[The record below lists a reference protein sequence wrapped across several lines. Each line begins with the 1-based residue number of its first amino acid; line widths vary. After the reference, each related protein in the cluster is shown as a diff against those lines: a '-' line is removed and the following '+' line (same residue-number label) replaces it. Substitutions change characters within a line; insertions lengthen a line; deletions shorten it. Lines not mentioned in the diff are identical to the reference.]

1 MKRSDFFKKTTFG
14 VLSAAGFGK
23 WAGNGNAEEV
33 PDKGSDD
40 VIPTVGGDVETS
52 GLGDGKETH
61 RGIKKLIKPKRLKP
75 CDTVGFLAPAGIVY
89 DRSDFIRMEKV
100 MDEFGLNVRFGDY
113 VRVRHGY
120 FSGTDHQRAMDL
132 NRFFVDASID
142 AIVAARGGWGASR
155 ILPYLNFSSFRTH
168 PKILCGFSD
177 ITTLH
182 LAILKECGLVTFH
195 GPNGASEWSELT
207 KKSFK
212 DVLMDGAKASY
223 VSNGNVRT
231 ITPGRAAGPL
241 IGGNLTILTTSLGT
255 SYQPD
260 CTGAILFLEDVG
272 EPVYKID
279 RMLTHLKLAGILDG
293 INGFIFGN
301 CNDCPRPRP
310 DHFTLEEIIRQHI
323 EPLGIPA
330 ITGADISHGDDNF
343 TIPMGVMAKLDAG
356 EGVFELL
363 ERGVDDDLRSQIS
376 E

>member
-1 MKRSDFFKKTTFG
+1 M
-14 VLSAAGFGK
+14 LSAAGFGK

-40 VIPTVGGDVETS
+40 VIPTVGGGVETP
-52 GLGDGKETH
+52 GMGDGKETH

-75 CDTVGFLAPAGIVY
+75 GDTVGFLAPAGIVY
-89 DRSDFIRMEKV
+89 DRSDFNRMERV
-100 MDEFGLNVRFGDY
+100 MDELGLNVRFGDY

-120 FSGTDHQRAMDL
+120 FSGTDHQRAMEL
-132 NRFFVDASID
+132 NRFFIDASID
-142 AIVAARGGWGASR
+142 AIIAVRGGWGASR

-195 GPNGASEWSELT
+195 GPNGASEWSDLT
-207 KKSFK
+207 KRSFRE
-212 DVLMDGAKASY
+212 VLMDGAKAKY
-223 VSNGNVRT
+223 ISNGRVRT
-231 ITPGRAAGPL
+231 ISPGIAEGPL
-241 IGGNLTILTTSLGT
+241 LGGNLTILTTSLGT

-279 RMLTHLKLAGILDG
+279 RMLTHLKLAGILDV

-301 CNDCPRPRP
+301 CDDCPRPRP

-323 EPLGIPA
+323 EPLEIPA
-330 ITGADISHGDDNF
+330 MIGADISHGDVNF
-343 TIPMGVMAKLDAG
+343 TIPMGLQARMDA
-356 EGVFELL
+356 EKVEFELL
-363 ERGVDDDLRSQIS
+363 EEAVL
-376 E
+376 

>member
-1 MKRSDFFKKTTFG
+1 MRRSDFLKKGTYG
-14 VLSAAGFGK
+14 ALSAAGLGRL
-23 WAGNGNAEEV
+23 AGRGSVEET
-33 PDKGSDD
+33 PGMRNDIETRSD
-40 VIPTVGGDVETS
+40 T
-52 GLGDGKETH
+52 
-61 RGIKKLIKPKRLKP
+61 KKLIKPKRLKP
-75 CDTVGFLAPAGIVY
+75 GDTVGFLAPAGIVY
-89 DRSDFIRMEKV
+89 DRSDFVRMEKA

-120 FSGTDHQRAMDL
+120 FSGTDYQRAMDL

-142 AIVAARGGWGASR
+142 AIVAVRGGWGASR

-195 GPNGASEWSELT
+195 GPNGASEWSDLT
-207 KKSFK
+207 KKSFN
-212 DVLMDGAKASY
+212 DVLMKGKKARFI
-223 VSNGNVRT
+223 SNGNVRT
-231 ITPGRAAGPL
+231 FTPGIAEGPM

-260 CTGAILFLEDVG
+260 CTGAILFIEDIG

-279 RMLTHLKLAGILDG
+279 RMLTHLKGAGLLDA
-293 INGFIFGN
+293 INGFIFGD
-301 CNDCPRPRP
+301 CTECPRPRS
-310 DHFTLEEIIRQHI
+310 DHFTMEEVIRQHI

-330 ITGADISHGDDNF
+330 MIGADISHGDDNF
-343 TIPMGVMAKLDAG
+343 TIPVGGLARMDAD

-363 ERGVDDDLRSQIS
+363 ESAVG
-376 E
+376 